1 MGAKWLEILKQI
13 APHVTRVGVLRY
25 PTTPRGSGQIGAMQA
40 ATASFGVDDAA
51 TIERGVSAFAQEPNA
66 GLVIF
71 ANHGASV
78 HRELITILSARLR
91 LPVCTLCRSYSQGA
105 NPAELPTQE
114 PTKFKNPPS
123 SSS

>member
-51 TIERGVSAFAQEPNA
+51 TIERGVSAFAQQPNA

-71 ANHGASV
+71 PQSRRVRSPRTNYDPFSTTTASGL
-78 HRELITILSARLR
+78 HTM
-91 LPVCTLCRSYSQGA
+91 
-105 NPAELPTQE
+105 
-114 PTKFKNPPS
+114 
-123 SSS
+123 